1 MSDKSIHRIHLR
13 DITVTHN
20 PRTPARGLARGL
32 VEEGIECSP
41 IALVHDLALSDNAAE
56 RAEFCRLVEAYESG
70 PKGLVELA
78 ASRRK
83 QELQPISLRSFRS
96 QVAGT
101 DPVEYVQRYGVVMG
115 ERRYLAAA
123 YNYAKHGGA
132 CDIGATF
139 LRVTT
144 DEAYDL
150 AVAENLQ
157 RQDMT
162 DVEIG
167 HVFREYYD
175 DGMTIRQVA
184 EHLNQDYQFV
194 RGRLGLTYLEE
205 KEQQAVEDGRL
216 GVTKAIE
223 KGLKVKSGKSNG
235 DEEIDPKADERRRVA
250 TLKAVEAEFDVTPR
264 NRKGYLQGLAWVMG
278 IDYDTALEESEVR
291 IAEAMEREAKKAA

>member
-1 MSDKSIHRIHLR
+1 MSDKSIHRIDLH

-20 PRTPARGLARGL
+20 PRCPARGLARGL
-32 VEEGIECSP
+32 AEEGVEDSP
-41 IALVHDLALSDNAAE
+41 IALVHRLALSDNPDD
-56 RAEFCRLVEAYESG
+56 RAEFVRLVEKYESG

-101 DPVEYVQRYGVVMG
+101 NPVEYVQRYGVVMG

-123 YNYAKHGGA
+123 YNYAKHGES
-132 CDIGATF
+132 CDIGSTF

-144 DEAYDL
+144 DQAYDL

-157 RQDMT
+157 RQDMS

-167 HVFREYYD
+167 EVFREYYD
-175 DGMTIRQVA
+175 SGMTIREVA
-184 EHLNQDYQFV
+184 AHLNQDYQFV
-194 RGRLGLTYLEE
+194 RGRLGLSYLDE
-205 KEQQAVEDGRL
+205 KEKDAVEDGRL

-223 KGLKVKSGKSNG
+223 KGLKVKSGRSNG
-235 DEEIDPKADERRRVA
+235 DEEIDPKADSRRRVA
-250 TLKAVEAEFDVTPR
+250 TLKAVEAEFDATPR
-264 NRKGYLQGLAWVMG
+264 NHRGYLKALAWVMG
-278 IDYDTALEESEVR
+278 IDLDTALDESEVR
-291 IAEAMEREAKKAA
+291 IAEAMEKAAKAA